1 MKGFEIKL
9 GDYVPKGE
17 IEGFP
22 IEVVEKMVKY
32 QIEEDGG
39 FDIDGFEEDRMGGF
53 TWKRTPEGKKFWGEV
68 IINKNFDLFFS
79 KYPKEGDCKEDTRDD
94 EEKLYKVE
102 PSDLKG
108 QLGGWPIGIVQK
120 MIDNQ
125 FHQNGFCDVSIFQ
138 NTIVSTREDGGF
150 SWEDSS
156 EGYKFWES
164 TLAHG
169 GIKHIKD
176 VVDAELKTR
185 MDKEFPKVMYVATNE
200 DVELKYY
207 VKRVVI
213 AIKNGTAI
221 AWSNAESEEEAKDE
235 VNTSRWDCFL
245 TVEKYKELTDE
256 KVLMTL
262 SEVEE
267 KLGIEKGR
275 LRIKE

>member
-1 MKGFEIKL
+1 MKEFEIKL

-39 FDIDGFEEDRMGGF
+39 FDIDGFEEDRLGGF
-53 TWKRTPEGKKFWGEV
+53 TWKRTPEGQEFWNEV
-68 IINKNFDLFFS
+68 IENRNFDLFFS
-79 KYPKEGDCKEDTRDD
+79 KYPKEIDFMKN
-94 EEKLYKVE
+94 EEEVYKVK

-108 QLGGWPIGIVQK
+108 QIGGWPIGIVQK

-150 SWEDSS
+150 SWEYSN

-176 VVDAELKTR
+176 VVDVELKTLT
-185 MDKEFPKVMYVATNE
+185 DKEFPKVMYVAANE
-200 DVELKYY
+200 NMDLKHY

-213 AIKNGTAI
+213 AVKNGTAI
-221 AWSNAESEEEAKDE
+221 SWSNAESEEEAENE
-235 VNTSRWDCFL
+235 VHTTRWDYFL
-245 TVEKYKELTDE
+245 TVERYKELTSE

-262 SEVEE
+262 SEVED

-275 LRIKE
+275 LTIKE